1 MSPEPTQDRTT
12 ATTATGADNPAER
25 PLETERRLRQML
37 QGKRL
42 VGELDLSPDG
52 SAYEMA
58 EQVFSRVNASGN
70 FWAGRY
76 SASVVVFLV
85 ANGARCYDD
94 GTFWPNIEGLG
105 ASGGL
110 DRSKF

>member
-1 MSPEPTQDRTT
+1 MSLEPAQDHNT
-12 ATTATGADNPAER
+12 AKRAKDLAAPAER

-58 EQVFSRVNASGN
+58 EQVYSRVNASGN